1 MKTTLQSLN
10 KEVLRKHSY
19 IVSPEIETT
28 LQLALA
34 LQKPILVEGP
44 AGTGKTSL
52 AIATAEA
59 LQRPLYRIQCYEGIT
74 VEQVIGEFDYK
85 KQLLKIELTRGK
97 NQAADLDVDSIFSE
111 EFFIKRPLFMAM
123 TSDTPTVLLLDE
135 IDKADEEFEA
145 FLLEALGEK
154 QITIPELGTFQ
165 QKTDMIV
172 FLTSNSTRDLTE
184 ALRRRCLY
192 LYLDFPSIDR
202 EKEILALHCGSEAD
216 ERLLQDIASLVA
228 KIREIPNLKK
238 IPSISESI
246 EWAKALIHLG
256 IQDIDLD
263 SYRQTANVLLKYR
276 EDIQRVEEVIK
287 EYLSKK

>member
-1 MKTTLQSLN
+1 MSTVVLDREMLQ
-10 KEVLRKHSY
+10 RHGY
-19 IVSPEIETT
+19 IVNPEIETT

-52 AIATAEA
+52 AIATANA

-74 VEQVIGEFDYK
+74 VEQIIGEFDYK
-85 KQLLKIELTRGK
+85 KQLLKIELTRGRGLS
-97 NQAADLDVDSIFSE
+97 DSLDIDSIFSE
-111 EFFIKRPLFMAM
+111 EFFIKRPLFSAM
-123 TSDTPTVLLLDE
+123 TSDEPTVLLFDE

-165 QKTDMIV
+165 QKNDMLV

-192 LYLDFPSIDR
+192 LYLDFPSTER
-202 EKEILALHCGSEAD
+202 EKEIISLHCGPRAD
-216 ERLLQDIASLVA
+216 ERLLKDITKLVA
-228 KIREIPNLKK
+228 RIRELPNLKK

-256 IQDIDLD
+256 IQEITLEN
-263 SYRQTANVLLKYR
+263 YQKTANVLLKYR
-276 EDIQRVEEVIK
+276 EDIQRVEELLK
-287 EYLSKK
+287 NTKLQ

>member
-1 MKTTLQSLN
+1 MSPISKVLS
-10 KEVLRKHSY
+10 KEKLRKHHY
-19 IVSPEIETT
+19 IISPEIETT

-52 AIATAEA
+52 AIAAAES
-59 LQRPLYRIQCYEGIT
+59 LQRPLHRIQCYEGIT
-74 VEQVIGEFDYK
+74 VEQIIGEFDYK
-85 KQLLKIELTRGK
+85 KQLLKIELVKRSDHSQ
-97 NQAADLDVDSIFSE
+97 NVDVDSIFSE

-123 TSDTPTVLLLDE
+123 TSETPTVLLLDE

-165 QKTDMIV
+165 QKADMLV

-192 LYLDFPSIDR
+192 LYLDFPSIER
-202 EKEILALHCGSEAD
+202 EKEILALHCGPEAD
-216 ERLLQDIASLVA
+216 ERLLEDIATLVA
-228 KIREIPNLKK
+228 KIRETPNLKK
-238 IPSISESI
+238 APSISESI

-256 IQDIDLD
+256 IQDIDLAG
-263 SYRQTANVLLKYR
+263 YRQTANVLLKYR

-287 EYLSKK
+287 GVLSRK